1 MPEPTNVT
9 RILAFSG
16 SARPGSF
23 TRKTLEVAAEATRS
37 LGAEVTYVDL
47 AEWVLPPFDNT
58 PRTEKENPTVQK
70 LKELVRSCDALL
82 IATPVYH
89 DSYSGILKNAID
101 LLYYEELADKVAGL
115 ISVGGG
121 RVGHGQ
127 ALEHLRAVLRETG
140 TWVLPRQ
147 VIIAN
152 SQEAF
157 DAEGKFREPEMH
169 TRLAALGQELVL
181 RTRLFR
187 MRKRAGG

>member
-9 RILAFSG
+9 RVLAFSG